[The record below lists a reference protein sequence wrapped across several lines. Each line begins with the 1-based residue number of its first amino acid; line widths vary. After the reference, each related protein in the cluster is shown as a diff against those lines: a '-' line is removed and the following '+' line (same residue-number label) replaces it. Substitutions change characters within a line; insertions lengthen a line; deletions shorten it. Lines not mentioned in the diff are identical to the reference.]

1 MNAPVS
7 FPKALWRGFT
17 MKCPNCGQ
25 GRLFGRFLKVVD
37 SCEICGE
44 DYTPQRADDLPAY
57 LVIAVVGH
65 LVVPVLLAVEG
76 DNCWLAMADRDA
88 WLRNRQAPPGSR
100 NPR

>member
-25 GRLFGRFLKVVD
+25 GHLFGRFLKVVD
-37 SCEICGE
+37 ACEFCGE

-57 LVIAVVGH
+57 LVIAIDSSESQMGQYR
-65 LVVPVLLAVEG
+65 P
-76 DNCWLAMADRDA
+76 
-88 WLRNRQAPPGSR
+88 
-100 NPR
+100 